1 MCYDIDTLR
10 ETVNAAKYRSEN
22 RDLTVYYLYG
32 TSGAGKTRGIYKEHP
47 ATDICRITD
56 YGGRNGVRFDAYH
69 GQPVL
74 VFEEFHSQIPIGSM
88 LNYLDIYP
96 LTLPARYSDRV
107 ACYSTVYITSN
118 IPLEEQYREIQ
129 RYQLETWRAFLRR
142 INVVQEYRHD
152 GTVQETIY
160 EPKRKMEYAAE
171 NGSPGLLAQL
181 SHGAV

>member
-1 MCYDIDTLR
+1 
-10 ETVNAAKYRSEN
+10 
-22 RDLTVYYLYG
+22 
-32 TSGAGKTRGIYKEHP
+32 
-47 ATDICRITD
+47 
-56 YGGRNGVRFDAYH
+56 
-69 GQPVL
+69 
-74 VFEEFHSQIPIGSM
+74 M